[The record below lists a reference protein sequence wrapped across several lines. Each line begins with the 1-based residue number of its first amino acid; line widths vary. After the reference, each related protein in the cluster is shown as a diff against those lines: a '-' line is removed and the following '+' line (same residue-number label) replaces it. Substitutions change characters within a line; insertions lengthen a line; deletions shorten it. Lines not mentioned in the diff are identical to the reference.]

1 MVSSMGNFKSSD
13 PMVPL
18 KKISTLMDLKM
29 VIVLIKK
36 QMEPY
41 RKAKLKLGNLTGM
54 LFSSIQKIMLFIKLT
69 LKMANRK
76 PKIQCSQKIC

>member
-1 MVSSMGNFKSSD
+1 MGNYKLYD
-13 PMVPL
+13 LMVPL
-18 KKISTLMDLKM
+18 KKINTLMDLKTDT
-29 VIVLIKK
+29 VLIKK

-54 LFSSIQKIMLFIKLT
+54 LFSSTQKIMLFIKLT